1 MQAEMDQ
8 PTPQQDRR
16 LLGISRT
23 VITLGI
29 VSLLTDISSES
40 VYPLIPLFLTNVL
53 HAQAVNV
60 GIIEGIAES
69 TASLLRIFSGWL
81 SDVLGHRKW
90 VTAAGYA
97 LSSLSKPFLAIAG
110 SWEQVLAVRFTDR
123 LGKGIR
129 SAPRDA
135 LIADVTPPE
144 KRGIAFGLHRTLDTI
159 GAVTGPLLA
168 FFILRYMTARHVAVG
183 AEFRRL
189 FLLSAI
195 PGVIGVLIL
204 IFFVYERRVQR
215 AKHEAPPSLS
225 FRQFDKPFKQFLFI
239 ATLFSIGNSSDAFL
253 ILRAQNVGI
262 SVQMVLLIYVLFNS
276 VEALLDTAA
285 GIVSDRL
292 GRRNVIMAGYL
303 VFAVVYAGF
312 GLAHSPLTVWVLF
325 GCYGIYSALTQGVQ
339 RAFAADLACAG
350 ARGTGLGAYHMLTG
364 LALLPASVV
373 AGYLWDAVSPSAT
386 FYYGAATALISAVL
400 LAVLFR
406 GSVTCTDT

>member
-1 MQAEMDQ
+1 MPHEN
-8 PTPQQDRR
+8 RR

-40 VYPLIPLFLTNVL
+40 IYPLIPLYLTNVL
-53 HAQAVNV
+53 HAQAINV

-69 TASLLRIFSGWL
+69 TASILRIFSGWL

-90 VTAAGYA
+90 VATAGYV
-97 LSSLSKPFLAIAG
+97 LSSLSKPLLAVTG
-110 SWEQVLAVRFTDR
+110 SWEQVFGVRFADR

-144 KRGIAFGLHRTLDTI
+144 KRGLAFGLHRTLDTI
-159 GAVTGPLLA
+159 GAVTGPLIA
-168 FFILRYMTARHVAVG
+168 FFLLRSMAASHMTAG
-183 AEFRRL
+183 MEFRRL

-195 PGVIGVLIL
+195 PAVLGALIL
-204 IFFVYERRVQR
+204 IFFVRERRVQR
-215 AKHEAPPSLS
+215 ARHEAPPSLS
-225 FRQFDKPFKQFLFI
+225 FRQFDKPFKKFLLV

-262 SVQMVLLIYVLFNS
+262 SVQMVLLIYVLFNG
-276 VEALLDTAA
+276 VEALLVAAA
-285 GIVSDRL
+285 GHVSDRI

-303 VFAVVYAGF
+303 VFAAVYTGF
-312 GLAHSPLTVWVLF
+312 GFARSPLAVWALF

-339 RAFAADLACAG
+339 RAFAADLVCEKT
-350 ARGTGLGAYHMLTG
+350 RGTGLGAYHMLTG

-373 AGYLWDAVSPSAT
+373 AGYLWDAVGPSAP
-386 FYYGAATALISAVL
+386 FYYGAVTALISAVL

-406 GSVTCTDT
+406 GSATCTDT